1 MQHKQK
7 KKQKQLEQELET
19 QLAHEKGPKR
29 LEEELKI
36 HILHSYISLMAASYC
51 CLRMVKMVRVPLCVG
66 VLHVLNYIGNLGA
79 YSPGT
84 LFQTNQPSEIT
95 FSITI
100 YECTEFHMY
109 VLVLKALQTPRRGV
123 NLPFPFLMK
132 LWVWWM
138 WCCKFA
144 LKRWSTTHLRGS
156 SFVHCFWTNPL
167 IIVGEAPS

>member
-1 MQHKQK
+1 MSHYVHIVCPKVLERKNQHQLKEELEQILMTQLKLREELKQELEVLEMQHKQK

-84 LFQTNQPSEIT
+84 LF
-95 FSITI
+95 
-100 YECTEFHMY
+100 
-109 VLVLKALQTPRRGV
+109 
-123 NLPFPFLMK
+123 
-132 LWVWWM
+132 
-138 WCCKFA
+138 
-144 LKRWSTTHLRGS
+144 
-156 SFVHCFWTNPL
+156 
-167 IIVGEAPS
+167 